1 VKRRESQATFDGPF
15 LESKEVIGGLFF
27 LRMTR
32 IEDAVRWAG
41 ETPFVLYGALE
52 IRELW
57 RT

>member
-1 VKRRESQATFDGPF
+1 MLDGPF

-27 LRMTR
+27 LRMTS
-32 IEDAVRWAG
+32 IDEAVAWAA
-41 ETPFVLYGALE
+41 ESRFVVHGTLE